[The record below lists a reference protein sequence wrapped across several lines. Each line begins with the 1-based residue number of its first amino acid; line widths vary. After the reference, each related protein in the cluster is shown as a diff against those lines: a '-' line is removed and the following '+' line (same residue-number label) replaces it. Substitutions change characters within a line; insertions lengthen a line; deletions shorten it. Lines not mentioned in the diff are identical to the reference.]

1 MRIEL
6 YSDGSATT
14 SDKPGGYGWV
24 MVINGA
30 KHSEGNGYMDF
41 ASNNDAELE
50 GAIQG
55 LAAVYQFLM
64 NAPTLSTYSVTL
76 VSDSEIILNWAN
88 GTYAFRQENKIQK
101 YNLLRQHMTSMR
113 VNTRWVQ
120 GHTGDEHNERC
131 DRLANAGRLQV
142 PVDEVKKETK
152 KKVTTQSFTQDYVV
166 YVKEDLKLYV
176 HYKGKI
182 KEIDLE
188 QNTVKEYN
196 E

>member
-152 KKVTTQSFTQDYVV
+152 KKVTPQSITQDYVV